1 MQSTKLNPGVYNL
14 TKMQKLLLGLLAL
27 LMVTACSTPQATTD
41 KMAEKPMA
49 ATETMKDDF
58 RATPPKAGPAPE
70 IKLGDFQDFTLDNGL
85 QVVLVENH
93 KLPRVSY
100 QLFIDVPPHL
110 EGENAGTSQMMGQ
123 MLRRATSTK
132 TKEQIDEEIDFIGAS
147 LSAGGSGAFGAT
159 ISKYKEQLIGMMAEV
174 VLDARF
180 PEEEFAKVKT
190 EAEAGL
196 QSALGNPGAIA
207 SRLRQRLTYGAD
219 HPYGELTTE
228 ESLKNVTLDAVK
240 QYYDTYFVPN
250 RSYLVMVGDL
260 SRAEAEKLAKEAFGS
275 WEKKDVPAPAFVMPK
290 APEGVTVNFV
300 PRAGSVQSNII
311 LSKPVDIKPGTKE
324 ALRASIVNRILGT
337 GFNGRLNRNIRED
350 KAFSYGAGSSV
361 DSDELVGSFSASS
374 DVRNEVTDS
383 AVTEFVMELMK
394 ISSEPVTAD
403 ELNRAKSQI
412 TGSFGRALES
422 PQQIASFALN
432 TIRYGLDRS
441 YYPSYLQKVAASSAN
456 DLLEVSREVMS
467 PKNINIIV
475 VGDKAVADKLA
486 KFATSGKVNFFDA
499 NGEPVNMDDMAA
511 PTDISPEGVLK
522 NYIKAIGGKDAVMKV
537 KGYSYNMKGNIM
549 GQEIEQ
555 TLARSGGDKFSS
567 QMKMGGAVMSDQRV
581 NGEKVAIMMQGQ
593 KVPLPPEMMP
603 IIIREAEL
611 FPEMSMMGMLDKLSI
626 EGTEMIN
633 GKKAIMLK
641 ADTPG
646 APMTLYYDAETGLKL
661 RMVQTMGPQTQTFT
675 YDNYKATGGVMFP
688 MSVKLEGAAPVPL
701 DMTIEEVMVNPT
713 MDPALFEVKE

>member
-1 MQSTKLNPGVYNL
+1 
-14 TKMQKLLLGLLAL
+14 MQKLLLGLLAL
-27 LMVTACSTPQATTD
+27 FLVAACSTPQATAD

-58 RATPPKAGPAPE
+58 RATPPEAGPAPE
-70 IKLGDFQDFTLDNGL
+70 INLGDFQDFTLDNGL

-100 QLFIDVPPHL
+100 QLFVDVPPHM
-110 EGENAGTSQMMGQ
+110 EGEYAGTSQMMGQ

-159 ISKYKEQLIGMMAEV
+159 ISKYKEDLMDMMAEV

-180 PEEEFAKVKT
+180 PEEEFAKVKN
-190 EAEAGL
+190 EAEANL
-196 QSALGNPGAIA
+196 QAALGNPGAIA
-207 SRLRQRLTYGAD
+207 SRLRQRLTYGGN

-240 QYYDTYFVPN
+240 QYYDAYFVPN

-260 SRAEAEKLAKEAFGS
+260 TRAEAEKLAREAFGS
-275 WEKKDVPAPAFVMPK
+275 WQKKDVSAPSFDMPK
-290 APEGVTVNFV
+290 APQGVTVNFV
-300 PRAGSVQSNII
+300 PRSGAVQSNII
-311 LSKPVDIKPGTKE
+311 LSKPVAVKPGTQE
-324 ALRASIVNRILGT
+324 ALRGSIVNRILGT

-350 KAFSYGAGSSV
+350 KAFSYGAGSSL
-361 DSDELVGSFSASS
+361 SADELVGSFSASS

-394 ISSEPVTAD
+394 ISSEPVTAE

-422 PQQIASFALN
+422 PQRIANFALN

-441 YYPSYLQKVAASSAN
+441 YYPSYLQKVASSSAN

-467 PKNINIIV
+467 PENINIIV

-486 KFATSGKVNFFDA
+486 RFATSGKVNFFDVNA
-499 NGEPVNMDDMAA
+499 ELVNMEDMAA
-511 PTDISPEGVLK
+511 PTDLTPESVLK
-522 NYIKAIGGKDAVMKV
+522 GYVKAIGGKDAVMQV
-537 KGYSYNMKGNIM
+537 KNYAFTMEGSIQG
-549 GQEIEQ
+549 Q
-555 TLARSGGDKFSS
+555 TLQQAFYKADGDKFSS
-567 QMKMGGAVMSDQRV
+567 QTMAMGMTMADQRYNAGKASV
-581 NGEKVAIMMQGQ
+581 VAQGQ
-593 KVPLPPEMMP
+593 KVPLPA
-603 IIIREAEL
+603 EAQAAMADQAAL
-611 FPEMSMMGMLDKLSI
+611 FPEVGMMDMLDKLSI

-633 GKKAIMLK
+633 GKKAIVLLQ
-641 ADTPG
+641 PG
-646 APMTLYYDAETGLKL
+646 ASGDVRHYFDAETMLKV
-661 RMVQTMGPQTQTFT
+661 RTQQKQGPQTITMTFG
-675 YDNYKATGGVMFP
+675 DYKPSAGVMFP
-688 MSVKLEGAAPVPL
+688 HSMKMEGMMPFPLELSTKEVK
-701 DMTIEEVMVNPT
+701 VNT
-713 MDPALFEVKE
+713 EIDPALFEIKE